1 MEREC
6 LASASPHRE
15 RVRFP
20 FMKNISMSTERDLE
34 QKLKRLM
41 FFRLVFTSIL
51 LGSTVVLQLN
61 ENVSLLAPPLLLL
74 YGLIGSIF
82 VLSFFYVIVISKV
95 QRKAVFAY
103 FQIGIDT
110 LVVTLIIL
118 LTGCFLSFF
127 SFLYLVVIIYSSVL
141 LFLKGSMIMAGLCS
155 LQYAILISLEYY
167 GLIQPYGMDI
177 SPLINEFG
185 WLRVLYKVMITALA
199 CYAVAFLSG
208 FLSEQTR
215 RSRNELQRMSEH
227 VKRMEKMASLGE
239 MAAGLAHEIKN
250 PLASLS
256 GAIQVLREDKHYE
269 PEQDNLMRIV
279 LRETDRLASLV
290 SDFLL
295 FAKPPA
301 GNRERIRLDE
311 AINEILELFQKN
323 SAIQGNLRIQRNLIP
338 DIFVEMD
345 PIHLRQILWN
355 LLLNAAEAINGE
367 GQITIQMISQKN
379 KWVEIVL
386 MDNGEGILPENVDA
400 IFDPFYTTK
409 HSGTGLGL
417 SIVYRLL
424 EYYDS
429 RLDVESDENQGTS
442 VHFRLKMLAHHE
454 NRHSA

>member
-1 MEREC
+1 
-6 LASASPHRE
+6 
-15 RVRFP
+15 
-20 FMKNISMSTERDLE
+20 
-34 QKLKRLM
+34 M
-41 FFRLVFTSIL
+41 FFRLVFTSIF
-51 LGSTVVLQLN
+51 LGSTIVLQLN
-61 ENVSLLAPPLLLL
+61 ENVSPLAPPLLFL

-82 VLSFFYVIVISKV
+82 ILSFLYSLMISGIQHKV
-95 QRKAVFAY
+95 VFAY
-103 FQIGIDT
+103 IQIGIDT

-118 LTGCFLSFF
+118 VTGCFLSFF

-141 LFLKGSMIMAGLCS
+141 LFRKGSMVMAGLCS

-167 GLIQPYGMDI
+167 GFIQPYGTDI
-177 SPLINEFG
+177 SPLILEFG
-185 WLRVLYKVMITALA
+185 WLRVLYKVLITAVA

-256 GAIQVLREDKHYE
+256 GSIQVLQEENRYD
-269 PEQDNLMRIV
+269 PEHDNLMRIV
-279 LRETDRLASLV
+279 LRETDRLTSLV

-301 GNRERIRLDE
+301 GKRERIRLDE

-323 SAIQGNLRIQRNLIP
+323 SAIQGNLTIERNLIP
-338 DIFVEMD
+338 DIFVEVD

-355 LLLNAAEAINGE
+355 LLLNAAEAIEGE
-367 GQITIQMISQKN
+367 GRITIQMVNQKN
-379 KWVEIVL
+379 RWIQIVL
-386 MDNGEGILPENVDA
+386 TDNGAGIAPENVDA

-409 HSGTGLGL
+409 QSGTGLGL
-417 SIVYRLL
+417 SIVYRIL
-424 EYYDS
+424 EYYGS
-429 RLDVESDENQGTS
+429 RLDVESTESQGTS
-442 VHFRLKMLAHHE
+442 VHFRLKMLTVHE
-454 NRHSA
+454 NRHKA

>member
-1 MEREC
+1 
-6 LASASPHRE
+6 
-15 RVRFP
+15 
-20 FMKNISMSTERDLE
+20 
-34 QKLKRLM
+34 
-41 FFRLVFTSIL
+41 
-51 LGSTVVLQLN
+51 
-61 ENVSLLAPPLLLL
+61 
-74 YGLIGSIF
+74 
-82 VLSFFYVIVISKV
+82 
-95 QRKAVFAY
+95 
-103 FQIGIDT
+103 
-110 LVVTLIIL
+110 
-118 LTGCFLSFF
+118 
-127 SFLYLVVIIYSSVL
+127 
-141 LFLKGSMIMAGLCS
+141 MAGLCS

-177 SPLINEFG
+177 SPLIHEFG

-367 GQITIQMISQKN
+367 GQITIQMVNQKN
-379 KWVEIVL
+379 KWVEIFLV
-386 MDNGEGILPENVDA
+386 DNGEGILPENVDA

-429 RLDVESDENQGTS
+429 RLDVESDESQGTS

>member
-1 MEREC
+1 
-6 LASASPHRE
+6 
-15 RVRFP
+15 
-20 FMKNISMSTERDLE
+20 MKNISMSTERDLE
-34 QKLKRLM
+34 QKLKLLM
-41 FFRLVFTSIL
+41 FFRLIFTSIL
-51 LGSTVVLQLN
+51 LGSTIVIQLN

-74 YGLIGSIF
+74 YGLVVSIF
-82 VLSFFYVIVISKV
+82 ILSFLYLVVMSRVQHKV
-95 QRKAVFAY
+95 VFAY

-110 LVVTLIIL
+110 LVVTLIVL

-155 LQYAILISLEYY
+155 LQYAILISLEFY
-167 GLIQPYGMDI
+167 GFIQPYGMDI
-177 SPLINEFG
+177 SPLIHEFG

-256 GAIQVLREDKHYE
+256 GAIQVLREDTHYD
-269 PEQDNLMRIV
+269 PEHDNLMRIV

-290 SDFLL
+290 GDFLL

-301 GNRERIRLDE
+301 GNRESIRLDE
-311 AINEILELFQKN
+311 AINEIVELFQKN
-323 SAIQGNLRIQRNLIP
+323 SAIQGNLNIQRNLIP
-338 DIFVEMD
+338 GIFVEMD

-355 LLLNAAEAINGE
+355 LLLNAAEAIKGE
-367 GQITIQMISQKN
+367 GQISIEMVNQKN
-379 KWVEIVL
+379 KWIQIVL
-386 MDNGEGILPENVDA
+386 MDDGMGILPENVDA

-429 RLDVESDENQGTS
+429 RLDVESVEGQGTS

>member
-1 MEREC
+1 
-6 LASASPHRE
+6 
-15 RVRFP
+15 
-20 FMKNISMSTERDLE
+20 
-34 QKLKRLM
+34 M
-41 FFRLVFTSIL
+41 FFRLIFTSIF
-51 LGSTVVLQLN
+51 LGSTIVLQLN
-61 ENVSLLAPPLLLL
+61 ENVSPLAPPLLFL

-82 VLSFFYVIVISKV
+82 ILSFLYSVMISGIQHKV
-95 QRKAVFAY
+95 VFAY
-103 FQIGIDT
+103 IQIGIDT

-118 LTGCFLSFF
+118 VTGCFLSFF

-141 LFLKGSMIMAGLCS
+141 LFRKGSMVMAGLCN

-167 GLIQPYGMDI
+167 GFIQPYGTDI
-177 SPLINEFG
+177 SPLILEFG
-185 WLRVLYKVMITALA
+185 WLRVLYKVMITAVA

-256 GAIQVLREDKHYE
+256 GSIQVLREENRFD
-269 PEQDNLMRIV
+269 PERDNLMRIV
-279 LRETDRLASLV
+279 LRETDRLTSLV

-301 GNRERIRLDE
+301 GKRESIRLDE
-311 AINEILELFQKN
+311 AINEILELFQKD
-323 SAIQGNLRIQRNLIP
+323 SAIQENLTIERNLIS

-355 LLLNAAEAINGE
+355 LLLNGAEAIEGE
-367 GQITIQMISQKN
+367 GRITIQMINQKN
-379 KWVEIVL
+379 KWIQIVL
-386 MDNGEGILPENVDA
+386 TDNGAGIAPENVDA

-409 HSGTGLGL
+409 QSGTGLGL
-417 SIVYRLL
+417 SIVYRIL
-424 EYYDS
+424 EHYGG
-429 RLDVESDENQGTS
+429 RLDIESTEGQGTS
-442 VHFRLKMLAHHE
+442 VHFKLKMLTFHE
-454 NRHSA
+454 IGHRA